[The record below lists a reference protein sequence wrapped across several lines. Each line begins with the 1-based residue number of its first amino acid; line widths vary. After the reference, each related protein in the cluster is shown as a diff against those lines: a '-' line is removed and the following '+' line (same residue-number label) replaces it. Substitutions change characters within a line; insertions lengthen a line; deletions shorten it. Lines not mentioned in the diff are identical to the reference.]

1 MTRPTDTGKT
11 EAESYAMN
19 RLRRPPDSNSALR
32 NEPFRV
38 GKVQPKPAKTSTRGR
53 RGTGRGRAG

>member
-1 MTRPTDTGKT
+1 MTRPTSTGKT
-11 EAESYAMN
+11 EAETYAMN

-38 GKVQPKPAKTSTRGR
+38 GAAKPKPAKPAKTSTRGR
-53 RGTGRGRAG
+53 RR